1 MAGLLD
7 ALNSRDGI
15 FALGL
20 LDAAAPRP
28 VRTSLG
34 GGLLQALGRA
44 QAWQQNADDRATAAE
59 ERKQRAAMQALQQQL
74 MQAQIAQGQAQAAE
88 QARARAQADA
98 DAKALRRQF
107 GELPGPT
114 PDGAALMPRMDVGGM
129 LGQGASLQAVQ
140 QAMALQQ
147 AMQKPTQPNVK
158 LSPGEQMF
166 SPDGKPLFGVP
177 AAPDKPPAPS
187 DLARLLAEM
196 QQLPPGSPAR
206 KLYEQQIAKITT
218 HAPPQTQISL
228 GSPVPVVLP
237 DGSHGLVQPSNRPG
251 TAPQLLR
258 DPVTGQPM
266 KAASTEKLKPV
277 PPNIN
282 TAISENR
289 AALGKIDAA
298 ISAIQAN
305 PAALGAKNYIPDP
318 LIQRADP
325 SGVDVRARVADIGS
339 LKIHD
344 RSGAAVSA
352 AEFPRLRPFIPAAT
366 DTPQVAATK
375 LRQLRAEYQTML
387 EDARL
392 TYSRENGY
400 MPPPVFTAPTRDNA
414 GAMPSGFRV
423 LGKEE

>member
-59 ERKQRAAMQALQQQL
+59 ERKQRAAMQAMQQQL

-114 PDGAALMPRMDVGGM
+114 PDGAVLMPRMDVGGM

-166 SPDGKPLFGVP
+166 SPDGRPLFGVP

-206 KLYEQQIAKITT
+206 KLYEQQIAKITS
-218 HAPPQTQISL
+218 HQPATQVS
-228 GSPVPVVLP
+228 V
-237 DGSHGLVQPSNRPG
+237 N
-251 TAPQLLR
+251 
-258 DPVTGQPM
+258 TGQKGFDNTLKLRGDFRSEPIYKAHQEMQSAYSQIQQSLKQASPAGDLAGATKIM
-266 KAASTEKLKPV
+266 KLLDPGSVVRESELGMAMAASGLLDRLQNYAGNVINGTKLTPTQRQDFQRLADALYTESVKQYNGKRSEYQG
-277 PPNIN
+277 
-282 TAISENR
+282 ISERNGLSVLDV
-289 AALGKIDAA
+289 LGPESKAPTSRI
-298 ISAIQAN
+298 
-305 PAALGAKNYIPDP
+305 
-318 LIQRADP
+318 
-325 SGVDVRARVADIGS
+325 VDFGS
-339 LKIHD
+339 L
-344 RSGAAVSA
+344 R
-352 AEFPRLRPFIPAAT
+352 
-366 DTPQVAATK
+366 
-375 LRQLRAEYQTML
+375 
-387 EDARL
+387 
-392 TYSRENGY
+392 
-400 MPPPVFTAPTRDNA
+400 
-414 GAMPSGFRV
+414 
-423 LGKEE
+423 